1 MKRIFTLLIL
11 LAVFTFSIYAS
22 ESFTVKSPDESVF
35 VTATVTDNGEV
46 TYSVTKDGKN
56 VLDNG
61 KVGMVT
67 RAADYTSGLVFKET
81 SAKVIDETV
90 SMTSGSYKEITN
102 KANELTIKFEGGYSV
117 IFRAYNDGAAF
128 RQAVDGSGRVE
139 VVKDASTITIPAAAN
154 TWAMKTKNTNNAY
167 STSYTNEAVENMS
180 GMYNFPVMYETA
192 DGVWC
197 LITEANLFDSD
208 FAGCI
213 LSKGENN
220 SFSLEFAAYQN
231 GADVWITAPG
241 TTPWRTLICG
251 SLATMVE
258 NTMVD
263 VLTEKADGDYSY
275 VETGVSAWSWLN
287 DGSPRQDDVALL
299 KRYIDLAAE
308 MKWEYFILDEGWQ
321 PHAKDYSYDNR
332 VYEGFPDWLPEI
344 MEYANERDVKLF
356 AWLNRRAV
364 DTASEVDFLEEIKSA
379 GFAGIKVD
387 FFDSESSAIV
397 VYYNRILSKCRELGL
412 LVNIHGT
419 NKPTGERMTYP
430 NIIAKEAVHGDEAMA
445 TKAAYTT
452 LIPFTRGSLGST
464 DFTPAVYPFSKS
476 DTTIGHQAAL
486 ATLIECGMLSMASS
500 PDAYYNSPFY
510 YFYYN
515 LPTHWDDLHFIDGY
529 PEEYTVLARR
539 SGDAWYVSAITTDAR
554 TVTIPTDFLVSGKYN
569 VAVYTDNEDGTDGV
583 VAYKTVTAGDTLTVD
598 LIKNGG
604 AAIKIVPESDIPDFD
619 FSSATIQLAVG
630 EEQRAPITVGK
641 TLFPD
646 IIWAS
651 SDESVVT
658 VKNGHIIGLRSGKV
672 KVTATSAADNSVKAE
687 LLVKVFGGHTIT
699 DTWTVKNEAANF
711 GERAITDNK
720 NPYKLTMTTGVGYVG
735 VKENAEPSNM
745 WMMDAPDGD
754 FTVTVKVS
762 GILTHSYSSCLVGV
776 YADGASVIQMSRR
789 FHASLGEKVGAPPS
803 KMGTV
808 GNIFDFY
815 TYTTKYV
822 EKYAADTNFDK
833 AAWLR
838 ITREGDIFRGYY
850 SYDGVNFT
858 EMSGTLSHDGIT
870 NAESLQIVVACQMG
884 GNSTFRNEV
893 TFEDLTIN
901 GQKIAFT
908 AANPYNK
915 GDVDIFDVLVALRE
929 TVNRGYLSAV
939 DVNHSGDI
947 ELLDVIKLIK
957 LMVE

>member
-1 MKRIFTLLIL
+1 MKRTFILFIL
-11 LAVFTFSIYAS
+11 LAVFTLSICAS
-22 ESFTVKSPDESVF
+22 ESFTVKSPDESVI

-56 VLDNG
+56 VLENG

-67 RAADYTSGLVFKET
+67 RQADYTSGLGFKET
-81 SAKVIDETV
+81 SIKAIDETV
-90 SMTSGSYKEITN
+90 SMTSGSYKEIKN
-102 KANELTIKFEGGYSV
+102 KANELTISFDGGYSV
-117 IFRAYNDGAAF
+117 VFRAYNDGAAF

-139 VVKDASTITIPAAAN
+139 VVKDASTFTIPASSN
-154 TWAMKTKNTNNAY
+154 TWAMKTQNTNNAY

-180 GMYNFPVMYETA
+180 GMYNFPLMYETA
-192 DGVWC
+192 DGVWS

-208 FAGCI
+208 FAGCV

-241 TTPWRTLICG
+241 TTPWRVVICG
-251 SLATMVE
+251 ELGTMVE

-263 VLTEKADGDYSY
+263 ALTEKARGDYSY

-299 KRYIDLAAE
+299 KRYIDLAHE

-321 PHAKDYSYDNR
+321 PHSKDYSYDNR

-364 DTASEVDFLEEIKSA
+364 DTASEVDFLEEIKAA

-510 YFYYN
+510 YFYYD

-539 SGDAWYVSAITTDAR
+539 SGDAWYVSAVTTDVR
-554 TVTIPTDFLVSGKYN
+554 TVSVSTDFLDGGKYN
-569 VAVYTDNEDGTDGV
+569 VAIYSDNADGTDGV
-583 VAYKTVTAGDTLTVD
+583 VTYNSITAGETITVD

-604 AAIKIVPESDIPDFD
+604 AVFKIVPDNDIPNITFD
-619 FSSATIQLAVG
+619 KATVQLAVG
-630 EEQRAPITVGK
+630 EEKRAPISLDK
-641 TLFPD
+641 TYFPD

-658 VKNGHIIGLRSGKV
+658 VKNGHIIGISSGDAKII
-672 KVTATSAADNSVKAE
+672 AISAADETVKAE
-687 LLVKVFGGHTIT
+687 LTVHVFGGHTIA
-699 DTWTVKNEAANF
+699 DGWTVKNEAENF
-711 GERAITDNK
+711 GERAITDNA
-720 NPYKLTMTTGVGYVG
+720 NPYRLTITTGVGALG
-735 VKENAEPSNM
+735 IGKAEPENM

-776 YADGASVIQMSRR
+776 YADEASVIQMSRR
-789 FHASLGEKVGAPPS
+789 FHASLGEKVGAPAS

-822 EKYAADTNFDK
+822 EKYAADTSFDK
-833 AAWLR
+833 ASWLR

-893 TFEDLTIN
+893 TFEDLTVN
-901 GQKIAFT
+901 GQRIAFT
-908 AANPYNK
+908 VANPYNK
-915 GDVDIFDVLVALRE
+915 GDVDIFDVLTSLKA
-929 TVNRGYLSAV
+929 TINNNYLPAA
-939 DVNHSGDI
+939 DVTHNGKLEI
-947 ELLDVIKLIK
+947 LDVVKLLK
-957 LMVE
+957 LVAE